1 MFELQNSDNMK
12 KVLLA
17 LLAIGTFQLGAQ
29 DLPAPSP
36 FSKLEQR
43 VGLTDFTVAYSRP
56 GVKGREIYGDLVPY
70 ETLWRTG
77 ANKATAITFNTP
89 VSFGGKEVAP
99 GTYSIFTIPADG
111 NWTVILNKN
120 TELYG
125 TDGYEEEKDVLRLE
139 VEAMEA
145 TMTETFTIDFQD
157 IKGGSANMVI
167 RWADRMVA
175 VPVMVDVKA
184 KAMMNIKEA
193 LANSEEGT
201 LWRVNRNAAI
211 YYTRNDI
218 NQEMAMEYINTSIDL
233 NKESWYSYLIKGE
246 IEHRMG
252 DSKAAMKSAEMAM
265 ELGTAAAAEAGE
277 EFAYA
282 GMVKEAMAEWS
293 K

>member
-1 MFELQNSDNMK
+1 MK
-12 KVLLA
+12 KALLA
-17 LLAIGTFQLGAQ
+17 LFTIGAFQLGAQ
-29 DLPAPSP
+29 ELPAPSP
-36 FSKLEQR
+36 FSTLEQR
-43 VGLTDFTVAYSRP
+43 VGLTDFTVKYSRP
-56 GVKGREIYGDLVPY
+56 GVKGREIYGDLVPH

-89 VSFGGKEVAP
+89 VSFGGEEVAA
-99 GTYSIFTIPADG
+99 GTYSIFTIPNEG
-111 NWTVILNKN
+111 NWIVILNKN

-125 TDGYEEEKDVLRLE
+125 TDGYEQEKDVLRVE
-139 VEAMEA
+139 VESMEA
-145 TMTETFTIDFQD
+145 QMTETFTIDFQN
-157 IKGGSANMVI
+157 IKDGTANMVI

-175 VPVMVDVKA
+175 VPVKVDVKA
-184 KAMMNIKEA
+184 KALLNIKEA
-193 LANSEEGT
+193 LAKSEEGT

-218 NQEMAMEYINTSIDL
+218 DQAMAMEYINTSIEL

-252 DSKAAMKSAEMAM
+252 DSKAALKSAEMAM
-265 ELGTAAAAEAGE
+265 ELGTAAAEEAGE

-293 K
+293 E